1 MLGVEILSRSENI
14 DNSVNLCLGYIM
26 VPDLILFFFF
36 LIPSPERGRQKNISN
51 EESSKEHH

>member
-26 VPDLILFFFF
+26 VSDFIFFFF
-36 LIPSPERGRQKNISN
+36 FDTQPRERKA
-51 EESSKEHH
+51 EEHIK

>member
-26 VPDLILFFFF
+26 VSDFILFYF